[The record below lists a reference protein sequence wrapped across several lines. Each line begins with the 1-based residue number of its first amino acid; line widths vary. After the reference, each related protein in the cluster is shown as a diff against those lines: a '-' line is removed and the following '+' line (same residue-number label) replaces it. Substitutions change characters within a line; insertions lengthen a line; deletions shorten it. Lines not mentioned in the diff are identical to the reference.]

1 VPLGSRSPGPRQDQV
16 GGASAWHKYPGQ
28 QIRFSDTASESRR
41 RAVRREG
48 EQPSYVPAMRIVA
61 VAAAL
66 LMSLVLA
73 PHASAAS
80 SSATAKN
87 TNGQSLTV
95 SQTRDLNPQGQR
107 VTVTGRGFNPTVG
120 IYVALCPVPKRGQ
133 RPGPCG
139 GGVNLDGRDPASAWI
154 ASNPPPY
161 GAAVAQ
167 PYDRNGR
174 FRARLFVSP
183 MIGDIDCRVTAC
195 AIVTRA
201 DHRRTQDRRFDVVV
215 PVTFAQR

>member
-1 VPLGSRSPGPRQDQV
+1 MRFVL
-16 GGASAWHKYPGQ
+16 ASAVVL
-28 QIRFSDTASESRR
+28 SLLLA
-41 RAVRREG
+41 
-48 EQPSYVPAMRIVA
+48 PS
-61 VAAAL
+61 AAA
-66 LMSLVLA
+66 S
-73 PHASAAS
+73 PS
-80 SSATAKN
+80 SVTVKN
-87 TNGQSLTV
+87 PNGQSLTV
-95 SQTRDLNPQGQR
+95 SQTRGLNPQGQR
-107 VTVTGRGFNPTVG
+107 VTVNGRGFNPTVG
-120 IYVALCPVPKRGQ
+120 IYVALCPVPQRGQ

-174 FRARLFVSP
+174 FRTRLFVSP

-201 DHRRTQDRRFDVVV
+201 DHRRTQDRRYDVVV